1 MKPQMYA
8 TTECR
13 IVPFEADAIP
23 VCGVFDK
30 GRPAPLVP
38 LPPPADAIGLALGP
52 FVRRRRD
59 GGGRAVKAL
68 SGAGH
73 SNSATKKP
81 Q

>member
-13 IVPFEADAIP
+13 IVPFEADTIP

-38 LPPPADAIGLALGP
+38 LPPPADAIELALLGP
-52 FVRRRRD
+52 FV
-59 GGGRAVKAL
+59 RAVKAL

>member
-1 MKPQMYA
+1 MRPQ
-8 TTECR
+8 CR

-38 LPPPADAIGLALGP
+38 LPPADALALGS
-52 FVRRRRD
+52 FVRRRWD
-59 GGGRAVKAL
+59 GGGAVKAL

>member
-13 IVPFEADAIP
+13 IVPFEADTIP

-38 LPPPADAIGLALGP
+38 LPPPADALALGP
-52 FVRRRRD
+52 FVR
-59 GGGRAVKAL
+59 APVKAL